1 MVDGLVETSL
11 LIDILR
17 GYALADQWLEQQ
29 TERLGITRF
38 VWLEVLQ
45 GAENRANYQRSI
57 ALLKAFEL
65 IDVTPTDIEWAT
77 EQMLKLTLRYH
88 TEAVNDPRINPG
100 ASQATL
106 VLPTTTLAPER
117 GKPAHFGTADTRR

>member
-29 TERLGITRF
+29 TETLGITRF

-88 TEAVNDPRINPG
+88 TEAMDFLIAAPSYRLQIPLYTRNLKHFTPLIG
-100 ASQATL
+100 E
-106 VLPTTTLAPER
+106 LARQPY
-117 GKPAHFGTADTRR
+117 